1 MKFFKDKLYKDI
13 TIPAPP
19 KDDIG
24 EAKEVKRLIA
34 NRTAEQEKSIADHD
48 EVPFYAIKKYCEDN
62 KMIFH
67 KDEFEDIIYGAT
79 DTINHFK
86 DKFDRKRPIEID
98 KTLDTSPSKTN
109 KTPSYPSGHAAQSR
123 IVAKY
128 VAGKFPEHEAELIEA
143 GNECGY
149 GRVLAGFHYVS
160 DYESGNL
167 LGDKMYALMNKTDYM
182 KELKT
187 FKTFVESIIDIPRS
201 TYAPGVFDDADSK
214 NPKIKSSVMEM
225 INKQVEEF
233 EKEYPVL
240 KITLIGSILTKRY
253 RNDAD
258 LDINILFDVPEEK
271 QEDERLRLS
280 KQFLSSKN
288 PDNIQ
293 GKLISGTKHP
303 VNYYLITDQ
312 KTYDDQNAKAD
323 AVFDIENNKFI
334 KRPEDFTFDVN
345 LYLKDFERKVQE
357 IDVIKGE
364 LKRDIIDYDEL
375 KELKSGDIKD
385 LEKRIKS
392 KLEEIEKD
400 IQDIVDIG
408 DTVDAERR
416 SAFDKDMTPD
426 EIRAYGIKNRLPK
439 NVIYKM
445 LEKYHYITFF
455 KYLKNILADGEV
467 SDDEI
472 DSLKGGYVESVGAK
486 NIQQK
491 NWKDKGH
498 GPYRKELAQSK
509 TRAVKEALDNS
520 KKLIF
525 AFGRFNPP
533 TSGHGKLMREVI
545 SQARKNNANHIV
557 YASASQDKRKNP
569 LDVNTKVKFM
579 KKMFPRNKI
588 QAAGGTQRTFME
600 ILKFYDKMYGEIIM
614 VAGSDRINE
623 FQKLADKYNG
633 KEYNYKSIKVASS
646 GERDPDAEGV
656 SGMSASK
663 MREMAK
669 NDDYRNF
676 KRGVVNLSD
685 SETKALFA
693 AVKKGMDI
701 KEGYVSNFT
710 DFVNNDLREEYH
722 QEKIFNVGDMVE
734 HTDGSKGMVVR
745 RGSNYISY
753 EDDGLIKK
761 AWLYDL
767 QPLDEAPRIP
777 RKKGQPAGSDKHSD
791 LYTDENPKGTIKG
804 LGFKDVATARASVSK
819 IKNSGKKHAHK
830 IQAAVAMEQRAKEMG
845 KSAEAAIYRKFI
857 NQMKEKTKEM
867 NKESFIDILEKEM
880 NMNEYY
886 ELGTDHSARHTMSM
900 TPGQPIQ
907 NFRKYSETIKMK
919 DIEKFRNEEET
930 IDKYK
935 KRYKERY
942 KEELEKAVERMKK
955 EL

>member
-19 KDDIG
+19 TDDIG
-24 EAKEVKRLIA
+24 EAAEVKKLIA
-34 NRTAEQEKSIADHD
+34 NRTAKQDKSIADHD

-201 TYAPGVFDDADSK
+201 TYAPGVFDNADTK
-214 NPKIKSSVMEM
+214 DPKIKSSVMAM
-225 INKQVEEF
+225 IDKQIKEF
-233 EKEYPVL
+233 EKEYPV
-240 KITLIGSILTKRY
+240 IEIGLIGSILTKRY

-258 LDINILFDVPEEK
+258 LDINVLFDVPKDK

-288 PDNIQ
+288 PENIQ
-293 GKLISGTKHP
+293 GKLIPGTKHP
-303 VNYYLITDQ
+303 VNYYIITDQ
-312 KTYDDQNAKAD
+312 ETYDDQNKKAD
-323 AVFDIENNKFI
+323 AVFDIKNNKFV

-345 LYLKDFERKVQE
+345 LYMKDFDKKVQE

-375 KELKSGDIKD
+375 SELKPGDIKN

-416 SAFDKDMTPD
+416 AAFDTDMTPD
-426 EIRAYGIKNRLPK
+426 EIRQYGIKNRLPK
-439 NVIYKM
+439 AVIYKM

-545 SQARKNNANHIV
+545 SQARKNNANHVV

-588 QAAGGTQRTFME
+588 MAAGGTQRTFME
-600 ILKFYDKMYGEIIM
+600 ILKFYDKMYGEVIM
-614 VAGSDRINE
+614 VAGSDRISE

-656 SGMSASK
+656 TGMSASK

-669 NDDYRNF
+669 NNDYRSF
-676 KRGVVNLSD
+676 KTGVVGLSD
-685 SETKALFA
+685 SETKKLFS

-804 LGFKDVATARASVSK
+804 LGFKDVETAKASVSK

-907 NFRKYSETIKMK
+907 NFRKYSETIKMA